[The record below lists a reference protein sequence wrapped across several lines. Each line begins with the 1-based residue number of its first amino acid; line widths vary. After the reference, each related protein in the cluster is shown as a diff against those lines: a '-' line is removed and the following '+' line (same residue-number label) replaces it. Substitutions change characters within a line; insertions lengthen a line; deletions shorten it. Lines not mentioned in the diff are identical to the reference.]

1 MSMLNMRIK
10 YFANKIL
17 TDFKHPVAIACNK
30 QCLFIFIYFIFLFIF
45 IFLSGP
51 PKDLL

>member
-17 TDFKHPVAIACNK
+17 TLYIYKHLVAIACNK
-30 QCLFIFIYFIFLFIF
+30 QCLFIFIYFIYLFIYF
-45 IFLSGP
+45 YFFVWPS
-51 PKDLL
+51 